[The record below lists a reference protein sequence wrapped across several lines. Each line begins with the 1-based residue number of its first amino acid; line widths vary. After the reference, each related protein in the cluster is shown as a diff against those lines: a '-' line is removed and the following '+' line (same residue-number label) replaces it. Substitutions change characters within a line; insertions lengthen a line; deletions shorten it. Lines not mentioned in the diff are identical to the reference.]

1 MWASLGSGCEAAAAH
16 GTKLLGLWLFPV
28 PKAPKCLFLLKVGR
42 FCGGIGCAWNDQK
55 LLLLHLSLPG
65 APCRAALL
73 PQDCPGRAVLGR
85 SWKGCYRAVSTSTQV
100 PGADFCSF
108 SLCVHQPFCLDDCRV
123 SPCILL
129 QSQLCWDMDLRV
141 TTLFHR
147 V

>member
-85 SWKGCYRAVSTSTQV
+85 SWKGCYRAASTSTQEWCLV
-100 PGADFCSF
+100 QIFVHFPFVSISLSAWMTAESLPVF
-108 SLCVHQPFCLDDCRV
+108 SCNPSSVG
-123 SPCILL
+123 I
-129 QSQLCWDMDLRV
+129 W
-141 TTLFHR
+141 T
-147 V
+147 